1 MTTPTGS
8 HLPVSP
14 TTRPTVP
21 FTLPSLTASIP
32 FQRRSSQDTV
42 VIPVNNPVFIQPIS
56 SEAAVFNP
64 NHTITYQ
71 KVVSILKESYNFEET
86 VKSTSLDILA
96 LYLKGQTVIY
106 IESKT
111 YCEKRLN
118 SLMLPAIFLAA
129 VCSILSFI
137 LKDYAYGT
145 IIISSLNAFNSF
157 ILSIINYLKLSEKS
171 QNHLMAARRF
181 RELASKVELKSGR
194 ALFFTDKNDM
204 EASLEEVEKEIKE
217 IRSSDQFIVP
227 EAIRHRYPKTYSA
240 NIFSLVKEIKNNE
253 MLLINELKSAVQEIH
268 YYTEQ
273 RDELQKREK
282 ELKVRIKTY
291 KEKKNRLQYEK
302 EISDL
307 WLHNQN
313 VFHNYDYKDKRII
326 GIYEE
331 EPVNMIIHPQ
341 MELPPEMDKYE
352 KEEAN
357 QYQARSLRAAIE
369 LSHLEVDMQY
379 SIDQLDTVKIDLQET
394 KKRIET
400 YDETKNE
407 AFDRAV
413 RHRQKYINLS
423 EVFHEEID
431 AHIESSNKSCW
442 GPCDFFNT

>member
-1 MTTPTGS
+1 M
-8 HLPVSP
+8 
-14 TTRPTVP
+14 
-21 FTLPSLTASIP
+21 
-32 FQRRSSQDTV
+32 
-42 VIPVNNPVFIQPIS
+42 NNPIHRPLAKTEQKE
-56 SEAAVFNP
+56 SETSVLNP

-71 KVVSILKESYNFEET
+71 KVVDILKESYNFDET

-96 LYLKGQTVIY
+96 LYLKGQKIIY

-111 YCEKRLN
+111 HCEKRLN

-129 VCSILSFI
+129 VCSILNFI
-137 LKDYAYGT
+137 LKDYSYGT
-145 IIISSLNAFNSF
+145 IIISCLNACNSF

-194 ALFFTDKNDM
+194 TLFFSDKNDV
-204 EASLEEVEKEIKE
+204 EETLQEVEKEIKE

-253 MLLINELKSAVQEIH
+253 MILINDLKTAVQEIH

-282 ELKVRIKTY
+282 DLKSRIKTY
-291 KEKKNRLQYEK
+291 NEKKNRLEYEK
-302 EISDL
+302 EMSEL

-326 GIYEE
+326 GIYEDQE
-331 EPVNMIIHPQ
+331 
-341 MELPPEMDKYE
+341 DKSQDPTTN
-352 KEEAN
+352 KEEEN
-357 QYQARSLRAAIE
+357 QYRARSLRADIE
-369 LSHLEVDMQY
+369 LRHLEVDMNY
-379 SIDQLDTVKIDLQET
+379 AVDQLEIVKYDLKDTKAL
-394 KKRIET
+394 IEQ
-400 YDETKNE
+400 YDEMKND
-407 AFDRAV
+407 AFNRSV
-413 RHRQKYINLS
+413 RHRQKYIDLS

-431 AHIESSNKSCW
+431 AHIKETNDKCW